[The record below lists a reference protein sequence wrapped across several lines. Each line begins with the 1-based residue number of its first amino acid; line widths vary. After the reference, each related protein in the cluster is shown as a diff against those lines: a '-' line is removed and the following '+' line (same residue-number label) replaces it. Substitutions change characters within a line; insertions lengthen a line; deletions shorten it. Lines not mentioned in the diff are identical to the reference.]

1 MKSCLRFLAGIALA
15 MAVPLWLSAEAPL
28 SPSAAEVQLQF
39 GDLLFSESRFDQAI
53 TAYERAKT
61 SEQPDQRY
69 RALVG
74 IVKASLRTA
83 DFNRALLEAQGLRA
97 VAAQSP
103 EAIALYADALWSA
116 GQFEE
121 AESGYRDGLALDGNL
136 PRGRHGLAR
145 ALAARNQLDEALQQA
160 QAALVGAPRDPEF
173 HHTVGAIYEQMHL
186 FEEAAIAFSNY
197 VNLLPN
203 KDRSEKASW
212 SRAEIRFLRSFGR
225 RRPLEVD
232 GDNPDMLHTVPFRL
246 VRDKVIVKG
255 AVNGGPERD
264 LVLDTGAEQ
273 TVLSRKTASQ
283 SGVAP
288 IIYTLSAGVGDIGLR
303 GLQVG
308 RIDTLRVGTL
318 KVNNVPCLI
327 KNPGLSGMPTREADS
342 FSPLVLGMSMTIDY
356 QRRHLTIGRKMP
368 VEPSATELPLRL
380 HRLAMVRGTV
390 KNQPVNFVVDTGGEV
405 ISISSS
411 TVRTLD
417 VGGVRRIPLKV
428 YGTSG
433 WDREAFLLPGMDL
446 AFENIRFSNFPVV
459 VLNLRAP
466 SALLGFQLGGIVG
479 HRFLSKYRVGIDL
492 QRSLLTL
499 KTL

>member
-1 MKSCLRFLAGIALA
+1 MAL
-15 MAVPLWLSAEAPL
+15 PLWLSAEVPL
-28 SPSAAEVQLQF
+28 SSPAAEVQLQF
-39 GDLLFSESRFDQAI
+39 ADLLLDESRFDEAI
-53 TAYERAKT
+53 AAYERAKT
-61 SEQPDQRY
+61 SEQSVQRY

-83 DFNRALLEAQGLRA
+83 DFSRALVEAQGLKA
-97 VAAQSP
+97 LGPQSP

-121 AESGYRDGLALDGNL
+121 AEAGYRDALSLDGNL

-145 ALAARNQLDEALQQA
+145 ALAARNQLDEALAQA
-160 QAALVGAPRDPEF
+160 QSALVGAPREGEF

-203 KDRSEKASW
+203 KDKTEKASW

-225 RRPLEVD
+225 RRPIQIE
-232 GDNPDMLHTVPFRL
+232 GDHPEMLHTVPFRL
-246 VRDKVIVKG
+246 VRDKVVVKG
-255 AVNGGPERD
+255 IVNGGGERD

-273 TVLSRKTASQ
+273 TVLSRRTAASA
-283 SGVAP
+283 GVAP

-308 RIDTLRVGTL
+308 RIDTLQIGTL
-318 KVNNVPCLI
+318 KVSNIPCLI
-327 KNPGLSGMPTREADS
+327 KNPSLTGLPTREADS

-356 QRRHLTIGRKMP
+356 QRKLLTIGRTMP
-368 VEPSATELPLRL
+368 QETNATELPLRL

-411 TVRTLD
+411 TASALD
-417 VGGVRRIPLKV
+417 VRPVRRIPLKV

-433 WDREAFLLPGMDL
+433 WDRDAFLLPGLDL
-446 AFENIRFSNFPVV
+446 AFQNIRFSNFPVV

-492 QRSLLTL
+492 QRSVLTL
-499 KTL
+499 KAL